1 MINVTVGNCS
11 VDILPVIKGLVS
23 EYERVKEA
31 ADDSYDTFAVSLGKE
46 DIVAVGMRD
55 ELKDGQELE
64 DLDIVYL
71 HYLGEFGE
79 TGVPSPAFSAIVDA
93 GNELS
98 VPVAA
103 LDMEEEVF
111 SKVYCDTIST
121 FELLKEGRLVKK
133 ALKKNFDRSLP
144 EAFVNDWDSFV
155 NDAKGFRELCRM
167 RERYMA
173 GRIKVLAKNSK
184 RMLAV
189 IETERIKGI
198 MPLLESNG

>member
-1 MINVTVGNCS
+1 MINVTVGDCS

-23 EYERVKEA
+23 EYDRVKDA
-31 ADDSYDTFAVSLGKE
+31 VNDGYDTFAVSLGKE

-55 ELKDGQELE
+55 ELKDEQELE
-64 DLDIVYL
+64 DLDHVYL
-71 HYLGEFGE
+71 HYLSEFGE
-79 TGVPSPAFSAIVDA
+79 TGVPSPAFSALVDA
-93 GNELS
+93 CNELS

-121 FELLKEGRLVKK
+121 FELLKEGRMARK
-133 ALKKNFDRSLP
+133 AFKKNFDMSSP
-144 EAFVNDWDSFV
+144 ETFVKEWDSFV
-155 NDAKGFRELCRM
+155 NSPKGFRELCRM

-184 RMLAV
+184 SILAV
-189 IETERIKGI
+189 IETERINGI
-198 MPLLESNG
+198 MSLLEKNE

>member
-1 MINVTVGNCS
+1 MINVTVGSCS

-23 EYERVKEA
+23 EYDRVKEA
-31 ADDSYDTFAVSLGKE
+31 VNDGYDTFAVSLGKE

-55 ELKDGQELE
+55 ELKEEQVLE
-64 DLDIVYL
+64 DLDLMYL
-71 HYLGEFGE
+71 HYLGGFGE
-79 TGVPSPAFSAIVDA
+79 TDVPSPAFSAVVDA

-111 SKVYCDTIST
+111 SKVYCETIST
-121 FELLKEGRLVKK
+121 FELLREGRLARKS
-133 ALKKNFDRSLP
+133 LKKKFDMSSP
-144 EAFVNDWDSFV
+144 ETFVTGWDSFV

-173 GRIKVLAKNSK
+173 GRIKVLAKDSE

-198 MPLLESNG
+198 MSLFEKNE

>member
-1 MINVTVGNCS
+1 MINVTVGDCS

-23 EYERVKEA
+23 EYDRVKSAVNE
-31 ADDSYDTFAVSLGKE
+31 DYDAFAVSLGKE

-55 ELKDGQELE
+55 ELKDEQVLE
-64 DLDIVYL
+64 DLDLVYL

-79 TGVPSPAFSAIVDA
+79 VEVPSPAFSALVDA
-93 GNELS
+93 CNGLS

-133 ALKKNFDRSLP
+133 ALKKNFDMSSP
-144 EAFVNDWDSFV
+144 ETFVKAWDSFV
-155 NDAKGFRELCRM
+155 NDPKGFRELCRM

-173 GRIKVLAKNSK
+173 GRIKVLAKTSK

-189 IETERIKGI
+189 IETERINGI
-198 MPLLESNG
+198 MPLLEKNE